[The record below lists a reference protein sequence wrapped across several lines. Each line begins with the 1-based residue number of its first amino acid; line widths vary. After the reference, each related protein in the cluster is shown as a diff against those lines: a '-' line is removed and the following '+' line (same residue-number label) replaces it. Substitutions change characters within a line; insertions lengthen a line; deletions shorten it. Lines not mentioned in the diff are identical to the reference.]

1 MRGRVLAIAAAILFH
16 VVIVLFGGLLFMKD
30 PGRDRKTAEVREV
43 DLFADEDEPEE
54 EKKKEPEPEA
64 ADPRRETEEVL
75 EVRDEPPPDTRA
87 LLDLQDPI
95 APPALQALSLGALES
110 LLDPAVPGGGGFG
123 GAASL
128 ASGGRIGGTG
138 GPESA
143 GGEAPAEAIFNIAD
157 LDQRPRAI
165 LMNPPVYPA
174 EMRRRRVEGTVYVL
188 FVVDPEGRVVNPKV
202 EKSTHTSFEKPALD
216 AVRQWRFEPGTR
228 NGEKVTARMR
238 VPIRFSAT
246 G

>member
-1 MRGRVLAIAAAILFH
+1 MRGRVLAITAAILFH
-16 VVIVLFGGLLFMKD
+16 LVIVLFGGLLFLKD
-30 PGRDRKTAEVREV
+30 PARDRRAAEVREV

-54 EKKKEPEPEA
+54 EKRKDPEPQA
-64 ADPRRETEEVL
+64 AEPQQKAEEVL
-75 EVRDEPPPDTRA
+75 DVRDAPPPDTRA
-87 LLDLQDPI
+87 LLDLQDPV
-95 APPALQALSLGALES
+95 AAPALQALTLGALES
-110 LLDPAVPGGGGFG
+110 LLDPALAGGGGFA

-128 ASGGRIGGTG
+128 ASGGRIGGAG
-138 GPESA
+138 EPGD
-143 GGEAPAEAIFNIAD
+143 GGEAAVEAIFNIAD

-165 LMNPPVYPA
+165 LMSPPVYPA